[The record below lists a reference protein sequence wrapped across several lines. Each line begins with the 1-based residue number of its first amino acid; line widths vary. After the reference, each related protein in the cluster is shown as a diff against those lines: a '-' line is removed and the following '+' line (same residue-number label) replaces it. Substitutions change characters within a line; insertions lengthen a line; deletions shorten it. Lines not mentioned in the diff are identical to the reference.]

1 MSKEINSHSSGVGMK
16 ATANL
21 SDAVSA
27 ASAVLSS
34 SVTIG
39 FVFIFNLYCLIMI
52 LDTVLSLVK
61 LDI

>member
-1 MSKEINSHSSGVGMK
+1 MK
-16 ATANL
+16 AAASF

-27 ASAVLSS
+27 ASAVLPSS
-34 SVTIG
+34 ATIG

-61 LDI
+61 SDI

>member
-1 MSKEINSHSSGVGMK
+1 MK

>member
-16 ATANL
+16 AAASL

-27 ASAVLSS
+27 ASAVLPSS
-34 SVTIG
+34 ATVG

-52 LDTVLSLVK
+52 LDTVLS
-61 LDI
+61 

>member
-1 MSKEINSHSSGVGMK
+1 MK
-16 ATANL
+16 AAASL

-27 ASAVLSS
+27 ASAALPA
-34 SVTIG
+34 SVTVD